1 MREEPGR
8 GAPPHQ
14 APERQ
19 QDEEG
24 GGHVDGDQG
33 GGSEGADLQT
43 IDFTNS
49 EGGIILHEV
58 TWS

>member
-24 GGHVDGDQG
+24 GCRVDGDQG
-33 GGSEGADLQT
+33 GGSQGADLKT
-43 IDFTNS
+43 IYFMNKKGLKMAA
-49 EGGIILHEV
+49 E
-58 TWS
+58 